1 MSRISSTQMTF
12 GYLKQLQGSYK
23 KYNELFEQADG
34 SKLHRSSDDSV
45 AYAKYLRYQNSSAN
59 NDQYQKD
66 VKTAMS
72 WMKAT
77 DDALTNVTDIY
88 KTFSEKVIS
97 AGNETNKEKDMEM
110 IAKELIQEMR
120 EVVDEMNRTL
130 GDRYVFSGQSD
141 TTVPFLMSAD
151 KMERGEAKTLNEGQQ
166 AFFGADATGDLT
178 QFLVLK
184 GDDRKEYCLDINNGY
199 IYDKDFVDN
208 GYKQNILAGQTEVD
222 FTKDAVGKISV
233 GTGGDFTSVNDY
245 FRNNGVIRNDSP
257 GVDGGR
263 NGWDWNVTVGGVKMS
278 FSTQAQYIAHY
289 SGDDKQISMVTQKGA
304 TKPSADTVNVSAQK
318 IFGSD
323 IFDYAAPEGQSG
335 TALLN
340 EMLAVVSQVDSANY
354 RWSGDDG
361 ITITNAAYS
370 TMLGAQ
376 TTVAARYQAYEITD
390 SMLIT
395 QQESLMDDIN
405 YIGGTDISKLA
416 TQLAQY
422 QTIYS
427 LSISMGGKLFPGTLA
442 DYLR

>member
-23 KYNELFEQADG
+23 KYNDLFEQADG

-72 WMKAT
+72 WMKSS
-77 DDALTNVTDIY
+77 DDVLTNVTNIY
-88 KTFSEKVIS
+88 KTFSEKVVN
-97 AGNETNKEKDMEM
+97 AGNETNNEKDMEM
-110 IAKELIQEMR
+110 IAKELLQEMR
-120 EVVDEMNRTL
+120 EVIDEMNRTL
-130 GDRYVFSGQSD
+130 GDRYIFSGQSD

-151 KMERGEAKTLNEGQQ
+151 KMDRGEAKTLNEGQQ
-166 AFFGADATGDLT
+166 AFFGADPTGDLT
-178 QFLVLK
+178 QFLVLN
-184 GDDRKEYCLDINNGY
+184 GDDGKQYCLDIKQGY
-199 IYDKDFVDN
+199 IYDKDFVDS
-208 GYKQNILAGQTEVD
+208 GYKKNILAGQAEVD
-222 FTKDAVGKISV
+222 PAKDAAGQISI
-233 GTGGDFTSVNDY
+233 GTDFTSVNDY
-245 FRNNGVIRNDSP
+245 FRSNGVIRNGSKD
-257 GVDGGR
+257 VDNSR
-263 NGWDWNVTVGGVKMS
+263 NGQDWNITVGGVKMT
-278 FSTQAQYIAHY
+278 FSTHAQYIAHY
-289 SGDDKQISMVTQKGA
+289 SGDDKKISMVTQKGA
-304 TKPSADTVNVSAQK
+304 AKPSADTVNVSAQK
-318 IFGSD
+318 VFGSD
-323 IFDYAAPEGQSG
+323 IFDYDAPEGQSG

-340 EMLAVVSQVDSANY
+340 EMLAVVSQIDSANY

-361 ITITNAAYS
+361 ITVSNAAYS
-370 TMLGAQ
+370 VVLGAQ

-395 QQESLMDDIN
+395 QQETLMEDIN

-416 TQLAQY
+416 TQLVQY

-427 LSISMGGKLFPGTLA
+427 LSLSMGSKLFPGTLA